1 MQVVKYAFSQQK
13 SGGGVNWLHWKN
25 IATFPLR

>member
-13 SGGGVNWLHWKN
+13 SGGVNWLHWKN